1 MFRPARP
8 RNCRS
13 NTGQIVWRGIGAQP
27 PDRCAPGRR
36 RSTARIVSSGRRAH
50 SCPKSR
56 LSVKRHFGAKRGKPR
71 ERRPRAAAAPA
82 ASTSKRPARCRAAAR
97 LHVVT
102 AIPDTQYLRTDRGLI
117 AYQVLGDGPIDLM
130 YLSGGTSNVDL
141 RWDYPV
147 AASFLRRLSS
157 FSRLIMFDRLG
168 TGASDRVAAEAT
180 PTWEEWADEIRL
192 VLDAVE
198 SERVAIFAVLDAV
211 AMGIL
216 FAATHPART
225 SALILG
231 NASARYRADEGY
243 PGLDDRAAEEVAG
256 WFESAWGTE
265 EFATALTPASSALP
279 GFTQWFAKYMRG
291 SASPRLIAAQLRSGA
306 DLDLRDVLP
315 SIRVPTLVLQREAFA
330 FIPLEHGKYIADH
343 VPDARLVVVPGAD
356 SSFLSAESDLV
367 LDVVEEFL
375 TGVRPPLEP
384 DRALATVLFTDIV
397 DSTLRAV
404 EAGDRAWRRAL
415 DSHDDLARV
424 EIDRHGG
431 RLIKT
436 TGDGVLATFDA
447 PGRAVRCALALV
459 AGVAALGIAIRA
471 GLHTGEVELRGD
483 DIGGIAVHT
492 AARVGA
498 LATSGEVLVS
508 RTVVD
513 LVAGSGLGFD
523 DRGEHILKGV
533 PGTWTLFAARS

>member
-1 MFRPARP
+1 
-8 RNCRS
+8 
-13 NTGQIVWRGIGAQP
+13 
-27 PDRCAPGRR
+27 
-36 RSTARIVSSGRRAH
+36 
-50 SCPKSR
+50 
-56 LSVKRHFGAKRGKPR
+56 
-71 ERRPRAAAAPA
+71 
-82 ASTSKRPARCRAAAR
+82 
-97 LHVVT
+97 
-102 AIPDTQYLRTDRGLI
+102 
-117 AYQVLGDGPIDLM
+117 M

-141 RWDYPV
+141 RWDYPP

-168 TGASDRVAAEAT
+168 NGASDGVAAEAT

-198 SERVAIFAVLDAV
+198 SERAAIFAMLDAV
-211 AMGIL
+211 AMGLL

-231 NASARYRADEGY
+231 NASARFRADEGY
-243 PGLDDRAAEEVAG
+243 PGMDERTVEEVAG
-256 WFESAWGTE
+256 WIESAWGTE
-265 EFATALTPASSALP
+265 EFAAAITPASSAIP
-279 GFTQWFAKYMRG
+279 GYTRWFAKYMRS
-291 SASPRLIAAQLRSGA
+291 SASPRLITTQLRSLV
-306 DLDLRDVLP
+306 DTDLRDVLP
-315 SIRVPTLVLQREAFA
+315 SIHVPTLILQRDEFA
-330 FIPLEHGKYIADH
+330 LAPLAHGRYVADH
-343 VPDARLVVVPGAD
+343 IPDARLVVVPGAD
-356 SSFLSAESDLV
+356 SSFWSDETGLV
-367 LDVVEEFL
+367 LDVVEEFV
-375 TGVRPPLEP
+375 TGVRPTQEP

-404 EAGDRAWRRAL
+404 EAGDRAWHRAL

-424 EIDRHGG
+424 AIERHGG

-447 PGRAVRCALALV
+447 PGRAVRCALELV

-471 GLHTGEVELRGD
+471 GLHIGEVELRGD
-483 DIGGIAVHT
+483 DIGGISVHT

-523 DRGEHILKGV
+523 DRGEHVLKGV
-533 PGTWTLFAARS
+533 PGTWPLFAARG

>member
-1 MFRPARP
+1 M
-8 RNCRS
+8 
-13 NTGQIVWRGIGAQP
+13 G
-27 PDRCAPGRR
+27 
-36 RSTARIVSSGRRAH
+36 
-50 SCPKSR
+50 
-56 LSVKRHFGAKRGKPR
+56 
-71 ERRPRAAAAPA
+71 
-82 ASTSKRPARCRAAAR
+82 
-97 LHVVT
+97 VVT
-102 AIPDTQYLRTDRGLI
+102 AIPDTRYLRTERGLV

-141 RWDYPV
+141 RWDYPL
-147 AASFLRRLSS
+147 AASFIRRLSS

-168 TGASDRVAAEAT
+168 TGASDDLPAEAT

-198 SERVAIFAVLDAV
+198 SERAAILAVLDAV

-216 FAATHPART
+216 FAATNPART

-231 NASARYRADEGY
+231 NASARYRADVGY
-243 PGLDDRAAEEVAG
+243 PGMDSKAVEEAAG

-265 EFATALTPASSALP
+265 EFAAAITPSSSALP
-279 GFTQWFAKYMRG
+279 GYTQWFAKYMRA
-291 SASPRLIAAQLRSGA
+291 SASPRLIAAQLRSLA
-306 DLDLRDVLP
+306 DIDLRDVLP
-315 SIRVPTLVLQREAFA
+315 SIRAPTLVLQRDAFA
-330 FIPLEHGKYIADH
+330 FAPLEHGRYVADH
-343 VPDARLVVVPGAD
+343 IPDARLVVIPGAD
-356 SSFLSAESDLV
+356 SSFWSAETDLV

-375 TGVRPPLEP
+375 TGVRPPREP

-404 EAGDRAWRRAL
+404 ELGDRAWHRAL
-415 DSHDDLARV
+415 DSHDDLSRV

-436 TGDGVLATFDA
+436 TGDGILATFDA
-447 PGRAVRCALALV
+447 PGRAVRCALELV
-459 AGVAALGIAIRA
+459 KGVAALGVAIRA

-483 DIGGIAVHT
+483 DVGGIAVHT

-498 LATSGEVLVS
+498 LAASGEVLVS

-523 DRGEHILKGV
+523 DRGEHVLKGV
-533 PGTWTLFAARS
+533 PGAWPLFAARS